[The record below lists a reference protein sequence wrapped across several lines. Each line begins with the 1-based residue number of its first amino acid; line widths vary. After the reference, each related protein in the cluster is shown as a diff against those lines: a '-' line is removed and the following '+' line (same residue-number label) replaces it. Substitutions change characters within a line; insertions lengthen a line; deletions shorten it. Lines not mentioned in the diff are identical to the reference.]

1 MKAEETQIT
10 PNSDTPRFW
19 KFWDWLVVSV
29 AVFRSVEVPAIVA
42 LKFFQ
47 STPLLEFL
55 INLSTSSL
63 LLIDIAL
70 RFQRPVQTIQGTL
83 HGKAARLHYLQT
95 YFLLDLVGSLPWGPI
110 SIHLLPQG
118 IWSEP
123 ISFLCLLRLARVVV
137 FSQDF
142 VRTTSRFFI
151 ARRLTVFLLW
161 IALVIHLLACGW
173 IAVDGVTHGLT
184 AGHTYIRALYW
195 SVTTVSTTGF
205 GDITPKTEPQM
216 IYTMLAMILGAGLYA
231 TVVANVASL
240 ITRADSARSAFDS
253 KIERLNT
260 FMKSKN
266 MPDPLQKK
274 ILGYHEYL
282 WQTGLGHDHETLL
295 EDLSPGLRRAVGVF
309 LNRHIMEQI
318 PMLRGAE
325 TAVLHRL
332 ISGLTSVVYTPGDTI
347 IHHGEPSST
356 MYLINRG
363 EVEVVDPKQGV
374 VATLGEGEY
383 FGELALLDPDRP
395 RLADVRAKTFCA
407 LSMIDR
413 ETFSLVLEQFPDF
426 AAHVRKVA
434 ATRIAESELRA
445 GQV

>member
-1 MKAEETQIT
+1 
-10 PNSDTPRFW
+10 
-19 KFWDWLVVSV
+19 
-29 AVFRSVEVPAIVA
+29 
-42 LKFFQ
+42 
-47 STPLLEFL
+47 
-55 INLSTSSL
+55 
-63 LLIDIAL
+63 
-70 RFQRPVQTIQGTL
+70 
-83 HGKAARLHYLQT
+83 
-95 YFLLDLVGSLPWGPI
+95 
-110 SIHLLPQG
+110 
-118 IWSEP
+118 
-123 ISFLCLLRLARVVV
+123 
-137 FSQDF
+137 
-142 VRTTSRFFI
+142 
-151 ARRLTVFLLW
+151 
-161 IALVIHLLACGW
+161 
-173 IAVDGVTHGLT
+173 VTHGLT

-240 ITRADSARSAFDS
+240 ISRSDSARATFDS

-260 FMKSKN
+260 LMKYKN
-266 MPDPLQKK
+266 MPDSLQKQ

-282 WQTGLGHDHETLL
+282 WQTGLGHDHDDLFG
-295 EDLSPGLRRAVGVF
+295 DLSPGLRRSVGLF
-309 LNRHIMEQI
+309 LNRHILEQI

-325 TAVLHRL
+325 TPVLHRL

-347 IHHGEPSST
+347 IHHGEPGSA

-374 VATLGEGEY
+374 VATLREGEY
-383 FGELALLDPDRP
+383 FGELALLDPNRP

-407 LSMIDR
+407 LSLIDR

-434 ATRIAESELRA
+434 ATRIAESELRS

>member
-1 MKAEETQIT
+1 MTTNEATIT
-10 PNSDTPRFW
+10 PSNKTSRFW
-19 KFWDWLVVSV
+19 QFWDWLVVLV

-47 STPLLEFL
+47 SAPVLVLTV
-55 INLSTSSL
+55 NLTTSL
-63 LLIDIAL
+63 LLLLDILL
-70 RFQRPVQTIQGTL
+70 RFQRPVHTARGTL
-83 HGKAARLHYLQT
+83 YGKSARIHYLKT
-95 YFLLDLVGSLPWGPI
+95 YFFLDLIGSLPWGFI
-110 SIHLLPQG
+110 SNHLLLEG
-118 IWSEP
+118 SWSEP

-137 FSQDF
+137 FSQNF
-142 VRTTSRFFI
+142 VRTPSRFFI

-173 IAVDGVTHGLT
+173 IAVGGVTHGLM

-216 IYTMLAMILGAGLYA
+216 IYTMMAMILGAGLYA

-240 ITRADSARSAFDS
+240 IARADYARAAYDS

-260 FMKSKN
+260 FMKYKN

-282 WQTGLGHDHETLL
+282 WQTGLGHDHESLL
-295 EDLSPGLRRAVGVF
+295 EDLSPDLRRSVGVF

-347 IHHGEPSST
+347 IHHGETGST

-363 EVEVVDPKQGV
+363 EVEVVDPKKGV
-374 VATLGEGEY
+374 VATMGEGEY

-395 RLADVRAKTFCA
+395 RLADVRAKSFCA
-407 LSMIDR
+407 LSMMNR
-413 ETFSLVLEQFPDF
+413 ETFAMVLEQFPDF

-434 ATRIAESELRA
+434 ASRLAESDLRA
-445 GQV
+445 AQI

>member
-1 MKAEETQIT
+1 MNSKETNT
-10 PNSDTPRFW
+10 PLFEGTSRLW
-19 KFWDWLVVSV
+19 KFWDWLIVLV

-47 STPLLEFL
+47 SAPLLVL
-55 INLSTSSL
+55 TINLTTSL
-63 LLIDIAL
+63 LLLFDILL
-70 RFQRPVQTIQGTL
+70 RFQRPVSTARGTL
-83 HGKAARLHYLQT
+83 YGKQARLHYLKT
-95 YFLLDLVGSLPWGPI
+95 YFFLDLIGSLPWGLI
-110 SIHLLPQG
+110 GNHLLPEG

-123 ISFLCLLRLARVVV
+123 ISFLCLFRLARVVV

-142 VRTTSRFFI
+142 VRTPSRFFI

-240 ITRADSARSAFDS
+240 ISRSDSARAAFDS

-260 FMKSKN
+260 LMKYKN
-266 MPDPLQKK
+266 MPDSLQKQ

-282 WQTGLGHDHETLL
+282 WQTGLGHDHEDLL
-295 EDLSPGLRRAVGVF
+295 GDLSPGLRRSVGLF
-309 LNRHIMEQI
+309 LNRHILEQI

-347 IHHGEPSST
+347 IHHGEPGST

-383 FGELALLDPDRP
+383 FGELALLDPNRP

-407 LSMIDR
+407 LSLIDR

-426 AAHVRKVA
+426 ATHVRKVA

>member
-1 MKAEETQIT
+1 MNSKETKIT
-10 PNSDTPRFW
+10 LFEGTSRFW
-19 KFWDWLVVSV
+19 KFWDWLIVLV

-47 STPLLEFL
+47 SAPVLVL
-55 INLSTSSL
+55 IVNLTTSL
-63 LLIDIAL
+63 LLVFDILL
-70 RFQRPVQTIQGTL
+70 RFQRPVATARGTL
-83 HGKAARLHYLQT
+83 YGKAACLQYLQT
-95 YFLLDLVGSLPWGPI
+95 YFLLDLVGSLPWSLI
-110 SIHLLPQG
+110 SNHLLPQG

-142 VRTTSRFFI
+142 VRTPSRFFI

-240 ITRADSARSAFDS
+240 ISRSDSARAAFDS

-260 FMKSKN
+260 LMKYKN
-266 MPDPLQKK
+266 MPDSLQKQ

-282 WQTGLGHDHETLL
+282 WQTGLGHDHDDLL
-295 EDLSPGLRRAVGVF
+295 GDLSPGLRRSVGLF
-309 LNRHIMEQI
+309 LNRHILEQI

-332 ISGLTSVVYTPGDTI
+332 ISGLSSVVYTPGDTI
-347 IHHGEPSST
+347 IHHGEPGDT

-407 LSMIDR
+407 LSLIDR

>member
-1 MKAEETQIT
+1 MKSKDTKIT
-10 PNSDTPRFW
+10 LSEGTSWLW

-42 LKFFQ
+42 LKFLQ
-47 STPLLEFL
+47 SAPLLVFT
-55 INLSTSSL
+55 INLTTSL
-63 LLIDIAL
+63 LLLSDILL
-70 RFQRPVQTIQGTL
+70 RFQRPVHTARGTL
-83 HGKAARLHYLQT
+83 HGSASRLHYLET
-95 YFLLDLVGSLPWGPI
+95 YFFLDLIGSLPWGLI
-110 SIHLLPQG
+110 SNQFLPQG

-123 ISFLCLLRLARVVV
+123 ISFLCLFRLARVVV
-137 FSQDF
+137 FSKDF
-142 VRTTSRFFI
+142 VRTPSRFFI

-240 ITRADSARSAFDS
+240 ISRSDSARAAFDS

-260 FMKSKN
+260 LMKYKN
-266 MPDPLQKK
+266 MPDSLQKQ

-282 WQTGLGHDHETLL
+282 WQTGLGHDHDDLL
-295 EDLSPGLRRAVGVF
+295 GDLSPGLRRSVGLF
-309 LNRHIMEQI
+309 LNRHILEQI

-325 TAVLHRL
+325 TPVLHRL

-347 IHHGEPSST
+347 IHHGEPGSA

-363 EVEVVDPKQGV
+363 EVEVVDPKQGI

-407 LSMIDR
+407 LSLIDR

>member
-1 MKAEETQIT
+1 MNSKETKIT
-10 PNSDTPRFW
+10 LFEGTSRFW
-19 KFWDWLVVSV
+19 KFWDWLIVLV

-47 STPLLEFL
+47 SAPVLVL
-55 INLSTSSL
+55 IVNLTTSL
-63 LLIDIAL
+63 LLVFDILL
-70 RFQRPVQTIQGTL
+70 RFQRPVATARGTVY
-83 HGKAARLHYLQT
+83 GKAACLQYLQT
-95 YFLLDLVGSLPWGPI
+95 YFLLDLVGSLPWSLI
-110 SIHLLPQG
+110 SNHLLPQG

-142 VRTTSRFFI
+142 VRTPSRFFI

-240 ITRADSARSAFDS
+240 ISRSDSARAAFDS

-260 FMKSKN
+260 LMKYKN
-266 MPDPLQKK
+266 MPDSLQKQ

-282 WQTGLGHDHETLL
+282 WQTGLGHDHDDLL
-295 EDLSPGLRRAVGVF
+295 GDLSPGLRRSVGLF
-309 LNRHIMEQI
+309 LNRHILEQI

-332 ISGLTSVVYTPGDTI
+332 ISGLSSVVYTPGDTI
-347 IHHGEPSST
+347 IHHGEPGDT

-407 LSMIDR
+407 LSLIDR

>member
-1 MKAEETQIT
+1 M
-10 PNSDTPRFW
+10 
-19 KFWDWLVVSV
+19 L
-29 AVFRSVEVPAIVA
+29 IV
-42 LKFFQ
+42 
-47 STPLLEFL
+47 
-55 INLSTSSL
+55 NLTTSL
-63 LLIDIAL
+63 LLVFDILL
-70 RFQRPVQTIQGTL
+70 RFQRPVATARGTVY
-83 HGKAARLHYLQT
+83 GKAACLQYLQT
-95 YFLLDLVGSLPWGPI
+95 YFLLDLVGSLPWSLI
-110 SIHLLPQG
+110 SNHLLPQG

-142 VRTTSRFFI
+142 VRTPSRFFI

-173 IAVDGVTHGLT
+173 IAVGGVTHGLT

-240 ITRADSARSAFDS
+240 ISRSDSARAAFDS

-260 FMKSKN
+260 LMKYKN
-266 MPDPLQKK
+266 MPDSLQKQ

-282 WQTGLGHDHETLL
+282 WQTGLGHDHEDLL
-295 EDLSPGLRRAVGVF
+295 GDLSPGLRRSVGLF
-309 LNRHIMEQI
+309 LNRHILEQI

-347 IHHGEPSST
+347 IHHGEPGDT

-407 LSMIDR
+407 LSLIDR

>member
-1 MKAEETQIT
+1 MNAEEIQIT
-10 PNSDTPRFW
+10 PNLDTPRFW

-47 STPLLEFL
+47 SAPLVEFF
-55 INLSTSSL
+55 INLTTSSL

-205 GDITPKTEPQM
+205 GDITPKP
-216 IYTMLAMILGAGLYA
+216 
-231 TVVANVASL
+231 
-240 ITRADSARSAFDS
+240 
-253 KIERLNT
+253 
-260 FMKSKN
+260 
-266 MPDPLQKK
+266 
-274 ILGYHEYL
+274 
-282 WQTGLGHDHETLL
+282 
-295 EDLSPGLRRAVGVF
+295 SPR
-309 LNRHIMEQI
+309 
-318 PMLRGAE
+318 
-325 TAVLHRL
+325 
-332 ISGLTSVVYTPGDTI
+332 
-347 IHHGEPSST
+347 
-356 MYLINRG
+356 
-363 EVEVVDPKQGV
+363 
-374 VATLGEGEY
+374 
-383 FGELALLDPDRP
+383 
-395 RLADVRAKTFCA
+395 
-407 LSMIDR
+407 
-413 ETFSLVLEQFPDF
+413 
-426 AAHVRKVA
+426 
-434 ATRIAESELRA
+434 
-445 GQV
+445 

>member
-1 MKAEETQIT
+1 MNTNETTTT
-10 PNSDTPRFW
+10 PSQTTSRFW
-19 KFWDWLVVSV
+19 QFWDWLIVLL
-29 AVFRSVEVPAIVA
+29 AVFRSVEVPARVA
-42 LKFFQ
+42 LKFLQ
-47 STPLLEFL
+47 SSPSAELA
-55 INLSTSSL
+55 INLISCSIL
-63 LLIDIAL
+63 LLDIPL
-70 RFQRPVQTIQGTL
+70 RLQRPVQTARGTL
-83 HGKAARLHYLQT
+83 HGIPARLHYLRS
-95 YFLLDLVGSLPWGPI
+95 YFLFDLIGSLPWGLI
-110 SIHLLPQG
+110 SNHFLPQG
-118 IWSEP
+118 NWSVP
-123 ISFLCLLRLARVVV
+123 ISFLCLLRLARVAA
-137 FSQDF
+137 FSQNF
-142 VRTTSRFFI
+142 VRTPSRFFI

-173 IAVDGVTHGLT
+173 IAVGGVTHGLT
-184 AGHTYIRALYW
+184 PGHTYIRALYW

-240 ITRADSARSAFDS
+240 IARADSARAAFDS

-260 FMKSKN
+260 FMKYKN

-295 EDLSPGLRRAVGVF
+295 EDLSPGLRRSVGVF

-332 ISGLTSVVYTPGDTI
+332 ISGLTSIVYTPGDTI
-347 IHHGEPSST
+347 IQHGEPGSA

-374 VATLGEGEY
+374 VATMGEGEY

-407 LSMIDR
+407 LSMINR
-413 ETFSLVLEQFPDF
+413 ETFAMVLEQFPDF

-434 ATRIAESELRA
+434 ASRLAESNLRA
-445 GQV
+445 AQI

>member
-1 MKAEETQIT
+1 MNTKETKIT
-10 PNSDTPRFW
+10 PTQATSRLW
-19 KFWDWLVVSV
+19 KFWDWLIVLV

-47 STPLLEFL
+47 SAPLLVL
-55 INLSTSSL
+55 TINLTTSL
-63 LLIDIAL
+63 LLLFDILL
-70 RFQRPVQTIQGTL
+70 RFQRPVSTARGTL
-83 HGKAARLHYLQT
+83 YGKQARLHYLKT
-95 YFLLDLVGSLPWGPI
+95 YFFLDLIGSLPWSLIGN
-110 SIHLLPQG
+110 HLLPEG

-123 ISFLCLLRLARVVV
+123 ISFLCLFRLARVVV

-142 VRTTSRFFI
+142 VRTPSRFFI

-240 ITRADSARSAFDS
+240 ISRSDSARAAFDS

-260 FMKSKN
+260 LMKYKN
-266 MPDPLQKK
+266 MPDSLQKQ

-282 WQTGLGHDHETLL
+282 WQTGLGHDHEDLL
-295 EDLSPGLRRAVGVF
+295 GDLSPGLRRSVGLF
-309 LNRHIMEQI
+309 LNRHILEQI

-347 IHHGEPSST
+347 IHHGEPGDT

-383 FGELALLDPDRP
+383 FGELALLDPNRP

-407 LSMIDR
+407 LSLIDR

-426 AAHVRKVA
+426 ATHVRKVA

-445 GQV
+445 GRV

>member
-1 MKAEETQIT
+1 MNSKETKIT
-10 PNSDTPRFW
+10 LFEGTSWFW
-19 KFWDWLVVSV
+19 KFWDWLIVLV

-47 STPLLEFL
+47 SAPVLVL
-55 INLSTSSL
+55 IVNLTTSL
-63 LLIDIAL
+63 LLVFDILL
-70 RFQRPVQTIQGTL
+70 RFQRPVATARGTL
-83 HGKAARLHYLQT
+83 YGKAACLHYLQT
-95 YFLLDLVGSLPWGPI
+95 YFLLDLVGSLPWSLI
-110 SIHLLPQG
+110 SNHLLPQG

-142 VRTTSRFFI
+142 VRTPSRFFI

-240 ITRADSARSAFDS
+240 ISRSDSARAAFDS

-260 FMKSKN
+260 LMKYKN
-266 MPDPLQKK
+266 MPDSLQKQ

-282 WQTGLGHDHETLL
+282 WQTGLGHDHDDLL
-295 EDLSPGLRRAVGVF
+295 GDLSPGLRRSVGLF
-309 LNRHIMEQI
+309 LNRHILEQI

-332 ISGLTSVVYTPGDTI
+332 ISGLSSVVYTPGDTI
-347 IHHGEPSST
+347 IHHGEPGDT

-407 LSMIDR
+407 LSLIDR
-413 ETFSLVLEQFPDF
+413 ETFSLVLDQFPDF

>member
-1 MKAEETQIT
+1 MNSKETKIT
-10 PNSDTPRFW
+10 LFEGTSRFW
-19 KFWDWLVVSV
+19 KFWDWLIVLV

-47 STPLLEFL
+47 SAPVLVLTV
-55 INLSTSSL
+55 NLTTSL
-63 LLIDIAL
+63 LLVFDILL
-70 RFQRPVQTIQGTL
+70 RFQRPVATARGTL
-83 HGKAARLHYLQT
+83 YGKAACLHYLQT
-95 YFLLDLVGSLPWGPI
+95 YFLLDLVGSLPWGLI
-110 SIHLLPQG
+110 SNHLLPQE

-142 VRTTSRFFI
+142 VRTPSRFFI

-240 ITRADSARSAFDS
+240 ISRSDSARAAFDS

-260 FMKSKN
+260 LMKYKN
-266 MPDPLQKK
+266 MPDSLQKQ

-282 WQTGLGHDHETLL
+282 WQTGLGHDHDDLL
-295 EDLSPGLRRAVGVF
+295 GDLSPGLRRSVGLF
-309 LNRHIMEQI
+309 LNRHILEQI

-332 ISGLTSVVYTPGDTI
+332 ISGLSSVVYTPGDTI
-347 IHHGEPSST
+347 IHHGEPGDT

-407 LSMIDR
+407 LSLIDR

-445 GQV
+445 GRV

>member
-1 MKAEETQIT
+1 MNTKDFKIT
-10 PNSDTPRFW
+10 PQDAMSQFW
-19 KFWDWLVVSV
+19 QWWDWGIVLV
-29 AVFRSVEVPAIVA
+29 ALFRSVEVPASVA
-42 LKFFQ
+42 LKFLP
-47 STPLLEFL
+47 SSASLEFA
-55 INLSTSSL
+55 INLTTCL
-63 LLIDIAL
+63 LLLLDIPL
-70 RFQRPVQTIQGTL
+70 RFLRPAQTARGTL
-83 HGKAARLHYLQT
+83 HGNPARLHYLRT
-95 YFLLDLVGSLPWGPI
+95 YFLFDLIGSLPWGFT
-110 SIHLLPQG
+110 SNHFFTQDN
-118 IWSEP
+118 WSVP
-123 ISFLCLLRLARVVV
+123 ISFLCLLRLARVAA
-137 FSQDF
+137 FSQNF
-142 VRTTSRFFI
+142 VRKPSRFFI

-173 IAVDGVTHGLT
+173 IAVGGVTHGLT
-184 AGHTYIRALYW
+184 PGHTYIRALYW

-240 ITRADSARSAFDS
+240 IARADSARAAFDS

-260 FMKSKN
+260 FMKYKN
-266 MPDPLQKK
+266 MPEPLQKR

-295 EDLSPGLRRAVGVF
+295 EDLSPGLRRSVGVF

-318 PMLRGAE
+318 PMLRGADA
-325 TAVLHRL
+325 AVLHRL
-332 ISGLTSVVYTPGDTI
+332 ISGVTSVVYTPGDTI
-347 IHHGEPSST
+347 LHHGEPGDT

-374 VATLGEGEY
+374 VATLGGGDY

-407 LSMIDR
+407 LSVIDR
-413 ETFSLVLEQFPDF
+413 ETFTMVLEQFPEF

-434 ATRIAESELRA
+434 ATRIAESDLRA
-445 GQV
+445 GQI

>member
-1 MKAEETQIT
+1 MNSKETKIT
-10 PNSDTPRFW
+10 LFEGTSWFW
-19 KFWDWLVVSV
+19 KFWDWLIVLV

-47 STPLLEFL
+47 SAPVLVL
-55 INLSTSSL
+55 IVNLSTSL
-63 LLIDIAL
+63 LLVFDILL
-70 RFQRPVQTIQGTL
+70 RFQRPVATARGTL
-83 HGKAARLHYLQT
+83 YGEAACLHYLQT
-95 YFLLDLVGSLPWGPI
+95 YFLLDLVGSLPWGLI
-110 SIHLLPQG
+110 SNHLLPQG

-142 VRTTSRFFI
+142 VRTPSRFFI

-240 ITRADSARSAFDS
+240 ISRSDSARAAFDS

-260 FMKSKN
+260 LMKYKN
-266 MPDPLQKK
+266 MPDSLQKQ

-282 WQTGLGHDHETLL
+282 WQTGLGHDHDDLL
-295 EDLSPGLRRAVGVF
+295 GDLSPGLRRSVGLF
-309 LNRHIMEQI
+309 LNRHILEQI

-332 ISGLTSVVYTPGDTI
+332 ISGLSSVVYTPGDTI
-347 IHHGEPSST
+347 IHHGEPGDT

-407 LSMIDR
+407 LSLIDR
-413 ETFSLVLEQFPDF
+413 ETFSLVLDQFPDF

>member
-1 MKAEETQIT
+1 MNTKETKIKPT
-10 PNSDTPRFW
+10 VETSKFW
-19 KFWDWLVVSV
+19 KFWDWSIALV

-47 STPLLEFL
+47 SAAFFVFTL
-55 INLSTSSL
+55 NLTTSL
-63 LLIDIAL
+63 LLLLDILL
-70 RFQRPVQTIQGTL
+70 RFQRRVSTERGILQG
-83 HGKAARLHYLQT
+83 KQARLHYLKT
-95 YFLLDLVGSLPWGPI
+95 YFFADLIGSLPWGLI
-110 SIHLLPQG
+110 SNHLIPQG

-123 ISFLCLLRLARVVV
+123 ISFLCLFRLARVVA

-142 VRTTSRFFI
+142 VRTPSRFFI

-173 IAVDGVTHGLT
+173 IAVGGVTHGLT

-240 ITRADSARSAFDS
+240 IARADSARAAFDS

-260 FMKSKN
+260 FMKYKN

-295 EDLSPGLRRAVGVF
+295 EDLSPGLRRSVGVF

-318 PMLRGAE
+318 PMLQGAE

-347 IHHGEPSST
+347 IHHGETGST

-363 EVEVVDPKQGV
+363 EVEVLDPKQGV

-407 LSMIDR
+407 LSMINR
-413 ETFSLVLEQFPDF
+413 ETFAMVLEQFPDF

-434 ATRIAESELRA
+434 AARLAESDLRA
-445 GQV
+445 TQI

>member
-1 MKAEETQIT
+1 MTTKETKLT
-10 PNSDTPRFW
+10 PLVNVSKLW
-19 KFWDWLVVSV
+19 KFWDWLIVLV
-29 AVFRSVEVPAIVA
+29 AVFRSVEVPAIAA

-47 STPLLEFL
+47 SAPFFLLTL
-55 INLSTSSL
+55 NLTTSL
-63 LLIDIAL
+63 LLLFDILL
-70 RFQRPVQTIQGTL
+70 RFQRPGSNERGPL
-83 HGKAARLHYLQT
+83 YGKQAHLHYLKT
-95 YFLLDLVGSLPWGPI
+95 YFFADLIGSLPWGLI
-110 SIHLLPQG
+110 SNHLIPEG

-123 ISFLCLLRLARVVV
+123 ISFLCLFRLARVAA

-142 VRTTSRFFI
+142 VRTPSRFFI

-161 IALVIHLLACGW
+161 ITLVIHLLACGW
-173 IAVDGVTHGLT
+173 IAVGGVTHGLT

-240 ITRADSARSAFDS
+240 IARADSARAAFDS

-260 FMKSKN
+260 FMKYKN

-295 EDLSPGLRRAVGVF
+295 EDLSPGLRRSVGVF

-318 PMLRGAE
+318 PMLQGAE

-332 ISGLTSVVYTPGDTI
+332 ISGLTSVVYTPGDII
-347 IHHGEPSST
+347 IHHGEPGSI

-374 VATLGEGEY
+374 VATLSEGEY

-407 LSMIDR
+407 LSMINR
-413 ETFSLVLEQFPDF
+413 ETFAMVLEQFPDF

-434 ATRIAESELRA
+434 AARLAESDLRA
-445 GQV
+445 TQI

>member
-1 MKAEETQIT
+1 MNTEETQIT
-10 PNSDTPRFW
+10 PYSDTSKFL

-42 LKFFQ
+42 LEFFQ
-47 STPLLEFL
+47 SAPLLEFF

-63 LLIDIAL
+63 LLIDIAI

-83 HGKAARLHYLQT
+83 RGKAARLHYLQT
-95 YFLLDLVGSLPWGPI
+95 YFFLDLIGSLPWGPI

-161 IALVIHLLACGW
+161 IALIIHLLACGW
-173 IAVDGVTHGLT
+173 IAVDGVAHGLT

-216 IYTMLAMILGAGLYA
+216 IYTMLAMILGAGIYA

-363 EVEVVDPKQGV
+363 EVEVLDPKKGV

-407 LSMIDR
+407 LSLIDR

>member
-10 PNSDTPRFW
+10 PNSDTHRFW

-42 LKFFQ
+42 LNFFQ
-47 STPLLEFL
+47 SAPLVEFF
-55 INLSTSSL
+55 INLSTSSI

-83 HGKAARLHYLQT
+83 NGKAARLHYLQT

-142 VRTTSRFFI
+142 VRTTSKFFI

-295 EDLSPGLRRAVGVF
+295 EDLSPGLRRSVGVF